1 MALRV
6 TYGAQYRNNK
16 QPNQKIRRPKW
27 PFLQRRQLG
36 GQQTHETMFNIT
48 IREVQ
53 IKSKMR
59 YHLTPARMA
68 TIKKSADNKR
78 LEGVEKRE
86 PSHPVGGHV
95 NWHSHCGE
103 WHGGSFKN

>member
-6 TYGAQYRNNK
+6 THAAQYRNNK
-16 QPNQKIRRPKW
+16 QLNQKMRRPKW
-27 PFLQRRQLG
+27 PFLQRRQSG
-36 GQQTHETMFNIT
+36 GQQTHEEMFNIT

-53 IKSKMR
+53 IKSKTR
-59 YHLTPARMA
+59 YHLTPARMG
-68 TIKKSADNKR
+68 TIKKSADSKH

-95 NWHSHCGE
+95 NGYSHCGE
-103 WHGGSFKN
+103 WHGGFL